1 MPRRG
6 CHYWLLL
13 FIIMGLLLLGQLVVV
28 VVATSSRSAAGA
40 TNPPPH
46 DHHPEDEEEDVT
58 SSWKRLYYES
68 SSSSSSSDE
77 TERLLRT
84 WTNNEEES
92 SILRSMETTMIAS
105 MEDHDER
112 RSDHDDGDEEEQ
124 VEEVY
129 NWRSSLPAG
138 TTGKPARNYE
148 ADRLDGRTRGGG
160 SRTSRDTN
168 PERMEMSSSSTTTKT
183 RRSGTT
189 PSTPRPHSNH
199 HDGETL
205 SFAQILN
212 MATMSIREDDTVP
225 FRPAGFFLHPP
236 PRTSRSK
243 RHNIAWTTTTSTRRT
258 ARPHQPSFLL
268 SRGVKLLEVRTA
280 SINQALLLRDSC
292 TIQLVTRTEDPL
304 RLERHVVV
312 LAQHTIRLVDS
323 TRQQGTSGTTTT
335 TRNRP
340 TIPLSLT
347 SSANGTVAIAPTLP
361 SSLSAT
367 TTVTAQPPDEST
379 TSSSTT
385 TTYWI
390 RDFIKCHW
398 QHGLFPVPRDFLLD
412 NFNLANLPALL
423 NITADEFRH
432 AWKTL
437 LQARYVDNNDDD
449 DDDDG
454 NSSDDESSS
463 SKHHEEDHHP
473 QQQHNN
479 SITTIRLFLLLHQ
492 RFILSPR
499 GLHLAHR
506 QLLLL
511 RRRQRRRSQNDSN
524 NRHRHHHHHHHGSDH
539 GCFGRCPALSCRGS
553 RTVPIGR
560 SDLPGGAGGGTAV
573 AHAYCP
579 QCRHVWVNWDWQDDP
594 VVDGC
599 AWGTTFGHLLL
610 LVYGT
615 AAAAQVGSQQPQRG
629 DPLPDESSPS
639 ISLTSALS
647 SSSSTIEQP
656 YVPRICGFR
665 LHPSAAGLCG

>member
-1 MPRRG
+1 MPRRGG

-28 VVATSSRSAAGA
+28 VVATSSRSAA

-46 DHHPEDEEEDVT
+46 DHYAEDHEEDVT
-58 SSWKRLYYES
+58 SWKRLYYES

-92 SILRSMETTMIAS
+92 SILRSMETTIGAS

-112 RSDHDDGDEEEQ
+112 SDHNDGDEEEQ

-129 NWRSSLPAG
+129 YWRSSLPAG
-138 TTGKPARNYE
+138 TTGKPAGNFE
-148 ADRLDGRTRGGG
+148 VDRLDGRTRGGG
-160 SRTSRDTN
+160 TRTNHDTN
-168 PERMEMSSSSTTTKT
+168 PEIMEMSSSTTTKT

-199 HDGETL
+199 HDGGTL

-212 MATMSIREDDTVP
+212 MATMTIREGDAVP
-225 FRPAGFFLHPP
+225 SPAGFFLHPP
-236 PRTSRSK
+236 PRTNRSK
-243 RHNIAWTTTTSTRRT
+243 SHDIAWTSTRRT

-268 SRGVKLLEVRTA
+268 SRGVKLLEVRTP
-280 SINQALLLRDSC
+280 SMNRVLLLQDS
-292 TIQLVTRTEDPL
+292 TIQLVTPTAEDPL
-304 RLERHVVV
+304 RVERHVVV

-323 TRQQGTSGTTTT
+323 TRQQGTSTTTMT
-335 TRNRP
+335 ASTRKSP
-340 TIPLSLT
+340 MIPLSLA
-347 SSANGTVAIAPTLP
+347 SSANGAVPMAPTLP

-367 TTVTAQPPDEST
+367 TTVTALPEDEST
-379 TSSSTT
+379 TSSST

-437 LQARYVDNNDDD
+437 LQSRYVDNNN

-454 NSSDDESSS
+454 HSSDDESSS
-463 SKHHEEDHHP
+463 SSHHHDEEDHHH

-511 RRRQRRRSQNDSN
+511 RRRQRQRQNDN
-524 NRHRHHHHHHHGSDH
+524 NRHRHHHHGSDH

-560 SDLPGGAGGGTAV
+560 SDLPGVDGGGTAV

-615 AAAAQVGSQQPQRG
+615 AAAAQVGSQQPHRG
-629 DPLPDESSPS
+629 DPPDESSPS
-639 ISLTSALS
+639 ISLPSALS
-647 SSSSTIEQP
+647 SSSSIIEQP
-656 YVPRICGFR
+656 YVPRIYGFR
-665 LHPSAAGLCG
+665 LHSSAAGLCG

>member
-1 MPRRG
+1 MPRRGG

-13 FIIMGLLLLGQLVVV
+13 FLLSLLLLGQLLVVV
-28 VVATSSRSAAGA
+28 VVASSRSAA

-46 DHHPEDEEEDVT
+46 DNHLDEEDVT

-92 SILRSMETTMIAS
+92 SILRSMETTMAS
-105 MEDHDER
+105 MEDHDE

-124 VEEVY
+124 VEEVDY
-129 NWRSSLPAG
+129 WRSSLPAG
-138 TTGKPARNYE
+138 TTGKPAGNYE

-160 SRTSRDTN
+160 KRRSSHTN
-168 PERMEMSSSSTTTKT
+168 PERMRMSSSSTTTKT
-183 RRSGTT
+183 RRSDT

-199 HDGETL
+199 HDGGTL

-212 MATMSIREDDTVP
+212 MAIMSIREDDAIVP
-225 FRPAGFFLHPP
+225 SRPAGFFLHPP

-243 RHNIAWTTTTSTRRT
+243 SHAVTTWSTTRT
-258 ARPHQPSFLL
+258 VRPHQPSFLL
-268 SRGVKLLEVRTA
+268 SRGVKLLEVRIA
-280 SINQALLLRDSC
+280 SMNKALLLQDS
-292 TIQLVTRTEDPL
+292 TIKLVTTTEDPL
-304 RLERHVVV
+304 RVEPHVVV

-323 TRQQGTSGTTTT
+323 TRQQGTSTTTTT
-335 TRNRP
+335 TRMSP
-340 TIPLSLT
+340 MISLPLT
-347 SSANGTVAIAPTLP
+347 SSANGAVPIAPTLP
-361 SSLSAT
+361 SSSLSAT
-367 TTVTAQPPDEST
+367 TTVTALPEDEST
-379 TSSSTT
+379 TSSGTT

-398 QHGLFPVPRDFLLD
+398 QHGLFPVPRDFLVD

-437 LQARYVDNNDDD
+437 LQSRYVDNNDN
-449 DDDDG
+449 DDDG
-454 NSSDDESSS
+454 NSSSDDESSS
-463 SKHHEEDHHP
+463 SQHHDEEDHHP

-479 SITTIRLFLLLHQ
+479 ITTIRLFLLLHQ

-511 RRRQRRRSQNDSN
+511 RRRQRRQNN
-524 NRHRHHHHHHHGSDH
+524 NNSRHHHYHHTSDH
-539 GCFGRCPALSCRGS
+539 GCFGRCPAISCRGS

-615 AAAAQVGSQQPQRG
+615 AAASSGGPPPQR
-629 DPLPDESSPS
+629 DPPLDESSPS
-639 ISLTSALS
+639 ISLPSALS
-647 SSSSTIEQP
+647 SSSSSSIIEQP
-656 YVPRICGFR
+656 YVPRIYGFR